1 MAITPVL
8 PFLHLISVRTG
19 VVQPKSYYILWLKAN
34 GIQDVARRRQ
44 IAAKYRPF
52 SALRFCLALPHWNAV
67 SLRASRCRSGATT
80 TVSEST
86 SNGRATFQK
95 VGLVLGPLVAT
106 LMIFNGAPDDL
117 ATPAW
122 RTAAMGSWMAIWWA
136 TEAVPIAVTAL
147 LPLVLFPLL
156 GIASIQDTSAPFAN
170 KVIYLFLGGFI
181 VALAMQR
188 WDLHRRIA
196 LTVLQH
202 TGGDG
207 RSLIGGFMLASAFL
221 SMWVMN
227 TSTTM
232 MMLPIAVSI
241 IAVIHGSVDGLDDKA
256 KQDFQYALLLGVA
269 YASTIGGMSTL
280 VGTAPN
286 AMLAAFMLDTYGT
299 EIDFARWMMIGVPLS
314 IVMLPLAWLTL
325 TRWIFKVDFVTSGEG
340 RAALKRMKDELGP
353 ITTPE
358 KRVGIVFVALAL
370 TWIMRPLLAKLPG
383 LGALDDS
390 GIAMAGAISLF
401 LIPSG
406 DRSDPLLIRWHYIE
420 KLPWSILLLFG
431 GGLTLASAVS
441 KTGLAAWIGSGL
453 VGLGTLPIAALVLAV
468 CIMIIFLTEL
478 TSNIATTATFLPV
491 VGAIAIEA
499 GMNPILLTIPVTLAA
514 SCAFM
519 LPVAT
524 PPNAIV
530 FGSGLLTIPKMA
542 RAGFALNLIAIVLV
556 TIVALTL
563 APRFLHG

>member
-1 MAITPVL
+1 MSDTN
-8 PFLHLISVRTG
+8 S
-19 VVQPKSYYILWLKAN
+19 K
-34 GIQDVARRRQ
+34 
-44 IAAKYRPF
+44 
-52 SALRFCLALPHWNAV
+52 
-67 SLRASRCRSGATT
+67 
-80 TVSEST
+80 E
-86 SNGRATFQK
+86 RATYQK
-95 VGLVLGPLVAT
+95 VGLVLGPLVAA
-106 LMIFNGAPDDL
+106 LMIFSGAPDDL

-202 TGGDG
+202 TGSSG
-207 RSLIGGFMLASAFL
+207 RSLVGGFMLASAFL

-241 IAVIHGSVDGLDDKA
+241 IAVIHGSVEGLDDKA
-256 KQDFQYALLLGVA
+256 KRDFQYSLLLGVA

-286 AMLAAFMLDTYGT
+286 AMLAAFMLETYGT

-314 IVMLPLAWLTL
+314 AVMLPLAWLTL
-325 TRWIFKVDFVTSGEG
+325 TRWVFKVDFITSGDG

-353 ITTPE
+353 MTVPE
-358 KRVGIVFVALAL
+358 KRIGIVFIALAL
-370 TWIMRPLLAKLPG
+370 TWIMRPLLVKLPG

-401 LIPSG
+401 IIPSG

-431 GGLTLASAVS
+431 GGLTLAAAVS
-441 KTGLAAWIGSGL
+441 KTGLAAWLGSGL
-453 VGLGTLPIAALVLAV
+453 AGLGALPIAALVLAV
-468 CIMIIFLTEL
+468 AIMIIFLTEL

-491 VGAIAIEA
+491 VGAIAIES

-542 RAGFALNLIAIVLV
+542 RAGFVLNLIAIVLV

>member
-1 MAITPVL
+1 MSDTN
-8 PFLHLISVRTG
+8 S
-19 VVQPKSYYILWLKAN
+19 K
-34 GIQDVARRRQ
+34 
-44 IAAKYRPF
+44 
-52 SALRFCLALPHWNAV
+52 
-67 SLRASRCRSGATT
+67 
-80 TVSEST
+80 E
-86 SNGRATFQK
+86 RATYQK
-95 VGLVLGPLVAT
+95 VGLVLGPLVAA
-106 LMIFNGAPDDL
+106 LMIFSGAPDDL

-202 TGGDG
+202 TGSSG
-207 RSLIGGFMLASAFL
+207 RSLVGGFMLASAFL

-241 IAVIHGSVDGLDDKA
+241 IAVIHGSVEGLDDKA
-256 KQDFQYALLLGVA
+256 KRDFQYSLLLGVA

-286 AMLAAFMLDTYGT
+286 AMLAAFMLETYGT

-314 IVMLPLAWLTL
+314 AVMLPLAWLTL
-325 TRWIFKVDFVTSGEG
+325 TRWVFKVDFITSGDG

-353 ITTPE
+353 MTVPE
-358 KRVGIVFVALAL
+358 KRIGIVFIALAL
-370 TWIMRPLLAKLPG
+370 TWIMRPLLVKLPG

-431 GGLTLASAVS
+431 GGLTLAAAVS
-441 KTGLAAWIGSGL
+441 KTGLAAWLGSGL
-453 VGLGTLPIAALVLAV
+453 AGLGALPIAALVLAV
-468 CIMIIFLTEL
+468 AIMIIFLTEL

-491 VGAIAIEA
+491 VGAIAIES

-542 RAGFALNLIAIVLV
+542 RAGFVLNLIAIVLV